1 MGRKTSRC
9 QPSSILHLPS
19 SLALTAVLAISAII
33 AMAEKITN
41 TGKDFN
47 AVLQYH
53 NPPNETQPKS
63 TLSGAE
69 AEFQS
74 GGLIL
79 IHGLKL
85 QSFATNARVE
95 MSIESPQCVFDTA
108 QNTASS
114 AGHLEARSG
123 DGRIFIEGEGFLFQQ
138 TNSHLIIS
146 NRVHT
151 VIRSAPPK
159 APKQ

>member
-1 MGRKTSRC
+1 MSLSRLLKKSC
-9 QPSSILHLPS
+9 RRAALWTGGL
-19 SLALTAVLAISAII
+19 LAVIGLAAT
-33 AMAEKITN
+33 AEKITN

-53 NPPNETQPKS
+53 NAPNETQPKS

-85 QSFATNARVE
+85 QSLTTNAHVE

-108 QNTASS
+108 NNTASS

-123 DGRIFIEGEGFLFQQ
+123 DGRLFIEGEGFFFQQ

-146 NRVHT
+146 NRVRT
-151 VIRSAPPK
+151 VIRDTPMKPS
-159 APKQ
+159 KQ